1 VEIARAQF
9 LDNKPAAQA
18 FAQAFAR
25 FTYDVKET
33 AA

>member
-18 FAQAFAR
+18 FAR